1 MIPVVAGSSTPSSVS
16 AVRRSTAV
24 SAPTSLR
31 SRWANLISS
40 ASWSL
45 PANTMITLS
54 IGACCAVSG
63 RCARRWASPVTAR
76 AVTRVWLTYRTRR
89 SWMIVLTVRTLLS
102 PATAS

>member
-16 AVRRSTAV
+16 SVRRSTAV

-31 SRWANLISS
+31 SRCANLISS

-45 PANTMITLS
+45 PAKTMITLS
-54 IGACCAVSG
+54 ICAVLG
-63 RCARRWASPVTAR
+63 CARPMRWRWASRSRP

-102 PATAS
+102 PVTAS